1 MSLKRFTRSLQRN
14 RMLPKQKALAGEG
27 KGFCGSCEDEN
38 YARFFDAKSQFTS
51 AQNASRYFGRALR

>member
-1 MSLKRFTRSLQRN
+1 MRLKRFHAKLPRN
-14 RMLPKQKALAGEG
+14 RMLPKQKTLAGEG
-27 KGFCGSCEDEN
+27 KGFCESCKGEN